1 MKKDMEKFIY
11 TFVLIAVAVLS
22 SVFIF
27 VPEGVASANSAWYK
41 YDGVNSVGA
50 IVKDEDCPIIVDR
63 EDLTFDIYKD
73 DMGLFY
79 EEYEDP
85 TGRVSAK
92 YTFRNPTDITAKVG
106 LIFPFGYAPE
116 YESKYTQDNKKYYS
130 VTQDGADITKRIRN
144 TYRQQRVNRYYEIVQ
159 FNLAEDT
166 KYLSDD
172 YIEKEDLKK
181 DTKVYKYVCHAKVN
195 YDIPKNIEVIWI
207 ADDDFKVM
215 CDFSEGS
222 SGEGKYGR
230 WFDYVGVNCDV
241 NGDTFIYSN
250 QELTP
255 SMVMC
260 KYGEKTLPSIEFV
273 EEVTLY
279 DAAMSIYDEDG
290 DVEEV
295 DWYNAFVAR
304 YAQSSRFVDLDFKKE
319 FRFRWYD
326 YTLEFAPYQTIVNEV
341 VAPLYPNVTREYTPY
356 VLKYTYLL
364 SPAKTW
370 ASFGE
375 FHLRI
380 NTDMYVKNVSV
391 GKMKKHKG
399 YYEYSCQGL
408 PKGELTFDV
417 CKSLAPITLS
427 AWWGLVITGIVLAV
441 TSVIWIP
448 IIAVIIV
455 KVRKKR
461 IKKKALQSQNEQKPF
476 YKPVPDDSFGDM
488 EKSFEDK
495 FDTDEQ
501 TNGSDERQEEDKSE
515 NVEIVPVENQNLFDE
530 NKSQNDVSDDS
541 KEENKEN

>member
-1 MKKDMEKFIY
+1 MKKNIEKFIY

-27 VPEGVASANSAWYK
+27 APEGVASANSAWNSF
-41 YDGVNSVGA
+41 DGVDSVGA
-50 IVKDEDCPIIVDR
+50 IVRDKNCPIVVDR

-85 TGRVSAK
+85 AGRVSAK

-106 LIFPFGYAPE
+106 LIFPFGYAPK
-116 YESKYTQDNKKYYS
+116 YESKYIQDNKKYYS
-130 VTQDGADITKRIRN
+130 VTQDGTDITKRIRN
-144 TYRQQRVNRYYEIVQ
+144 TYREQRTNHYEIVQ
-159 FNLAEDT
+159 FKLNEDT

-172 YIEKEDLKK
+172 YIEKEWLKK
-181 DTKVYKYVCHAKVN
+181 DTKVYKYVCHAKVG
-195 YDIPKNIEVIWI
+195 YDIPDTIEVIWI

-215 CDFSEGS
+215 CDFSDGT

-230 WFDYVGVNCDV
+230 WFDYVFANCDD
-241 NGDTFIYSN
+241 NGDAFIYST

-260 KYGEKTLPSIEFV
+260 KYREKTLPSIEFV
-273 EEVTLY
+273 EEVTFY

-304 YAQSSRFVDLDFKKE
+304 YTQSSRFVDLDFKTE

-326 YTLEFAPYQTIVNEV
+326 YTLEFAPYQTIVNDV

-408 PKGELTFDV
+408 PDGELTFSI
-417 CKSLAPITLS
+417 CKSPAPITSS
-427 AWWGLVITGIVLAV
+427 AWWGLVITGIVLAI

-461 IKKKALQSQNEQKPF
+461 IEKKVLQSQNAQKPV
-476 YKPVPDDSFGDM
+476 YRPVPRNVYYGDAY
-488 EKSFEDK
+488 DGK
-495 FDTDEQ
+495 FDTD
-501 TNGSDERQEEDKSE
+501 GKSRK
-515 NVEIVPVENQNLFDE
+515 
-530 NKSQNDVSDDS
+530 NKSR
-541 KEENKEN
+541 K